1 MCRRR
6 PTFPGR
12 NPGGRRRSS
21 RSRRWNCRAP
31 RRVSTATAAPRS
43 SGSRRSIGS
52 SRARFASSPIPAL
65 RRPAPPAASR
75 SAAITPRSPGRRRS
89 PTRCARPA
97 SRRTGS
103 RPRRRRQLR
112 PCRPTVST
120 SSSRHDRGRRVPV
133 KSALRI
139 AIAGLGTVG
148 GGTLQLLARQAEL
161 LAVRAGRRIIVAA
174 VSARDRRRDR
184 GVDLSAVRW
193 YEDAVAMAADPE
205 IDVVVELIGGAD
217 GVALAVIETA
227 LDKKKHVVTAN
238 KALMAEHGTRL
249 AARAEEAGVALAFEA
264 AVAGGIPVIK
274 TLRESLAG
282 NRVARVYGILNGTS
296 NYILTTMRESG
307 REFAEVLG
315 EAQKLGYAEAD
326 PSFDIDGVDAAH
338 KLAILAS
345 VAFGRPVDLAGV
357 HTEGIRHIS
366 RLGIARL
373 TENGLEQR
381 VHPCMVPRATPI
393 AAVEGVFNAVV
404 AEGDFVGR
412 VVLEGRGAGAFP
424 TASSVAADL
433 VDIAAGRHTAPF
445 GVPAASL
452 NTIPGAA
459 MERHQ
464 GAYYVRLM
472 VVDQPGV
479 IADVAAAL
487 RDEHVSMASMIQR
500 GRAPGEAVP
509 VVLTT
514 HDTVE
519 AAMRRALDRIAALD
533 TVLEAPHMIRIE
545 DF

>member
-1 MCRRR
+1 MK
-6 PTFPGR
+6 
-12 NPGGRRRSS
+12 
-21 RSRRWNCRAP
+21 
-31 RRVSTATAAPRS
+31 
-43 SGSRRSIGS
+43 
-52 SRARFASSPIPAL
+52 SPL
-65 RRPAPPAASR
+65 
-75 SAAITPRSPGRRRS
+75 
-89 PTRCARPA
+89 
-97 SRRTGS
+97 
-103 RPRRRRQLR
+103 
-112 PCRPTVST
+112 
-120 SSSRHDRGRRVPV
+120 
-133 KSALRI
+133 KI
-139 AIAGLGTVG
+139 AVAGLGTVG
-148 GGTLQLLARQAEL
+148 AGTLQLLDRQAETV
-161 LAVRAGRRIIVAA
+161 AMRAGRRIIVAA

-193 YEDAVAMAADPE
+193 YEDAVAMAGDSE

-217 GVALAVIETA
+217 GVALSVVEAA
-227 LDKKKHVVTAN
+227 LAHGKHVVTAN
-238 KALMAEHGTRL
+238 KALMAKEGTRL
-249 AARAEEAGVALAFEA
+249 ATSAEAANVALAFEA

-282 NRVARVYGILNGTS
+282 NRLSRVYGILNGTS

-307 REFAEVLG
+307 REFAEVLA

-345 VAFGRPVDLAGV
+345 VAFSRPVDLDGV

-366 RLGIARL
+366 RLDIDFAEELGFRIKLLGIARL
-373 TENGLEQR
+373 TEHGLEQR
-381 VHPCMVPRATPI
+381 VHPCMVRRGTPI

-424 TASSVAADL
+424 TASSVASDL
-433 VDIAAGRHTAPF
+433 IDIAAGRHVPTF
-445 GVPAASL
+445 GVPAEAL
-452 NTIPGAA
+452 APTPGAP

-464 GAYYVRLM
+464 GAYYIRLM

-487 RDEHVSMASMIQR
+487 RDEHVSLESMIQR

-514 HDTVE
+514 HGTVE
-519 AAMRRALDRIAALD
+519 AAMRRAIDRIAALD
-533 TVLEAPHMIRIE
+533 TVLEPPRLVRIE

>member
-1 MCRRR
+1 MK
-6 PTFPGR
+6 
-12 NPGGRRRSS
+12 
-21 RSRRWNCRAP
+21 
-31 RRVSTATAAPRS
+31 
-43 SGSRRSIGS
+43 
-52 SRARFASSPIPAL
+52 PAL
-65 RRPAPPAASR
+65 
-75 SAAITPRSPGRRRS
+75 
-89 PTRCARPA
+89 
-97 SRRTGS
+97 
-103 RPRRRRQLR
+103 
-112 PCRPTVST
+112 
-120 SSSRHDRGRRVPV
+120 
-133 KSALRI
+133 KI

-148 GGTLQLLARQAEL
+148 AGVVQLLDRQAEL
-161 LAVRAGRRIIVAA
+161 LATRAGRRLIVAA

-193 YEDAVAMAADPE
+193 FEDAAAMAADPE
-205 IDVVVELIGGAD
+205 IDIVVELIGGAD
-217 GVALAVIETA
+217 GVAPAVIEAA
-227 LDKKKHVVTAN
+227 LAHKKHVVTAN

-249 AARAEEAGVALAFEA
+249 AARAEEAGVTLSFEA
-264 AVAGGIPVIK
+264 AVAGGIPIIK

-282 NRVARVYGILNGTS
+282 NKVSRVYGILNGTS
-296 NYILTTMRESG
+296 NYILTTMRETG
-307 REFAEVLG
+307 REFAEVLA

-357 HTEGIRHIS
+357 YTEGIRHIS
-366 RLGIARL
+366 RLDIDFAEELGFRIKLLGIARM
-373 TENGLEQR
+373 TDHGLEQR

-424 TASSVAADL
+424 TASSVASDL
-433 VDIAAGRHTAPF
+433 VDIAAGRHVAAF

-452 NTIPGAA
+452 SQLPTGA

-464 GAYYVRLM
+464 GAYYIRLM

-487 RDEHVSMASMIQR
+487 RDEHVSLESMIQR

-533 TVLEAPHMIRIE
+533 TVLEPPRMIRIE

>member
-1 MCRRR
+1 M
-6 PTFPGR
+6 
-12 NPGGRRRSS
+12 
-21 RSRRWNCRAP
+21 
-31 RRVSTATAAPRS
+31 
-43 SGSRRSIGS
+43 
-52 SRARFASSPIPAL
+52 
-65 RRPAPPAASR
+65 R
-75 SAAITPRSPGRRRS
+75 SA
-89 PTRCARPA
+89 
-97 SRRTGS
+97 
-103 RPRRRRQLR
+103 L
-112 PCRPTVST
+112 
-120 SSSRHDRGRRVPV
+120 
-133 KSALRI
+133 KI

-148 GGTLQLLARQAEL
+148 AGTLALLQRQAGPVAL
-161 LAVRAGRRIIVAA
+161 RAGRRIVVTA
-174 VSARDRRRDR
+174 VSARDRRKDR

-193 YEDAVAMAADPE
+193 CDDAVAMAADPE
-205 IDVVVELIGGAD
+205 IDVVVELIGGAA

-227 LDKKKHVVTAN
+227 LDRKKHVVTAN

-249 AARAEEAGVALAFEA
+249 AERAEAAGVALAFEA
-264 AVAGGIPVIK
+264 AVAGGIPIIK

-282 NRVARVYGILNGTS
+282 NRLSRIYGILNGTS
-296 NYILTTMRESG
+296 NFILTTMREGG
-307 REFAEVLG
+307 REFAEVLA

-345 VAFGRPVDLAGV
+345 VAFGRPIDLAGV
-357 HTEGIRHIS
+357 YTEGIRHIS
-366 RLGIARL
+366 RLDIDFAEELGYRIKLLGIARL
-373 TENGLEQR
+373 TEHGLEQR
-381 VHPCMVPRATPI
+381 VHPCMVPRGTPI

-433 VDIAAGRHTAPF
+433 VDIAAGRHVPVF
-445 GVPAASL
+445 GVPAGSL
-452 NTIPGAA
+452 ATLQGAP

-464 GAYYVRLM
+464 GAYYIRLM

-487 RDEHVSMASMIQR
+487 RDEQVSMASMIQR

-514 HDTVE
+514 HATVE
-519 AAMRRALDRIAALD
+519 AAMRRALDQIARLD
-533 TVLEAPHMIRIE
+533 TVREPPRMIRIE